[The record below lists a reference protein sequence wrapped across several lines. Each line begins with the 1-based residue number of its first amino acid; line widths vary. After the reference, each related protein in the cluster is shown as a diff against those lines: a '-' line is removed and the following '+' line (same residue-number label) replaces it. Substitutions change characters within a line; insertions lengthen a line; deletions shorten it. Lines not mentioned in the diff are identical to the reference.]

1 MDVVVDASVA
11 VKWFNTEGEDNVELA
26 LKIQT
31 QKTENIMEI
40 IVPSL
45 FYLEI
50 VNAFLTKSLFN
61 IQDVH
66 TIEESLDKMN
76 FVVAFPNHL
85 TLKNAINIAYENDLT
100 IYDAI
105 YIETAI
111 ANDAMLLTEDK
122 KILSTKNTYDFIKSL
137 KDFEEFL

>member
-1 MDVVVDASVA
+1 MDIVVDASVA
-11 VKWFNTEGEDNVELA
+11 VKWFNVKDENNVDIA
-26 LKIQT
+26 LEIQK

-45 FYLEI
+45 FFLEI

-100 IYDAI
+100 VYDAI
-105 YIETAI
+105 YVETAI

-122 KILSTKNTYDFIKSL
+122 KILSIKNKYDFIKSL
-137 KDFEEFL
+137 EDFEKFL